1 MIDLQTVKQG
11 DHIFSIT
18 DEDRKITTA
27 FDFLKIGFDK
37 NEAVMLISEL
47 DKDTIRETISK
58 EWNVEID
65 SLEANRHIII
75 KTPEEVFFGEGNF
88 HLKSGSSFWK
98 DLADLSLENGKA
110 GLRIFI
116 DVSPMIKAG
125 LEKQVL
131 KFESTLEK
139 KFDFPCTV
147 ICAYSHENMKK
158 FGSHGVE
165 ILKNHHN
172 VIWYDKDENL
182 ASGQVKG
189 KRTCKTCGKEF
200 ETDTDSIYCS
210 FECAYDFSK

>member
-18 DEDRKITTA
+18 DEAKIITTA
-27 FDFLKIGFDK
+27 FDFLKIGLDK

-47 DKDTIRETISK
+47 DKDMIRETISK

-75 KTPEEVFFGEGNF
+75 KTPKEVLFAEGTFSRN
-88 HLKSGSSFWK
+88 SSSSFWE
-98 DLADLSLENGKA
+98 DWANLSLENGKA

-116 DVSPMIKAG
+116 DVSSIIKAG

-131 KFESTLEK
+131 KFESSLEK

-147 ICAYSHENMKK
+147 VCAYSPENMKK

-172 VIWYDKDENL
+172 VIWYDEDDNL

-200 ETDTDSIYCS
+200 ETNSDELYCS
-210 FECAYDFSK
+210 FECTYDFSK